1 MAEVTNEMLY
11 DELLKLD
18 QKLERN
24 LENLQELVSFMKDM
38 NRELAAGRQKTEL
51 LKKRLFG
58 DRLATLAS
66 SHG

>member
-18 QKLERN
+18 QKMERN

-58 DRLATLAS
+58 DRLATLVS

>member
-18 QKLERN
+18 QKMERN
-24 LENLQELVSFMKDM
+24 LENLQELVSSMKDM

-58 DRLATLAS
+58 DRLATLVS

>member
-58 DRLATLAS
+58 DRLATMVS